1 MGFKVLTCIRYATIL
16 AMRSVIIRDRKVTKE
31 EIKKMSYEYGSYIKV
46 VVDIEKDIL
55 AGGGAM
61 HYDDEKL
68 LLEYGCKQE
77 NLWGG
82 GIDLETG
89 EVTYDSMI
97 NIRPNQ
103 NNTKREIQSE
113 DIQKRFKQ
121 VVEEVFKNG
130 S

>member
-1 MGFKVLTCIRYATIL
+1 MIIILTKPATNQQ
-16 AMRSVIIRDRKVTKE
+16 
-31 EIKKMSYEYGSYIKV
+31 IKKMCHEYGSYIKV
-46 VVDIEKDIL
+46 VVDVEKEIL

-61 HYDDEKL
+61 HYDEERL
-68 LLEYGCKQE
+68 LLEYGCKQS

-103 NNTKREIQSE
+103 NNPKREIQSE
-113 DIQKRFKQ
+113 EIKDEFKEI
-121 VVEEVFKNG
+121 VERLIPNER
-130 S
+130 

>member
-1 MGFKVLTCIRYATIL
+1 M
-16 AMRSVIIRDRKVTKE
+16 SVIILRDKKATKE
-31 EIKKMSYEYGSYIKV
+31 EIKKMSYEYASYIKV
-46 VVDIEKDIL
+46 VVDIEKEIL
-55 AGGGAM
+55 AGGAGM

-89 EVTYDSMI
+89 DITYDSMI

-103 NNTKREIQSE
+103 GNSKREIQSE
-113 DIQKRFKQ
+113 EIKDKFKLI
-121 VVEEVFKNG
+121 VERVFKNE
-130 S
+130 

>member
-1 MGFKVLTCIRYATIL
+1 
-16 AMRSVIIRDRKVTKE
+16 MRSVIIRDRKVTKE

>member
-1 MGFKVLTCIRYATIL
+1 MSSL
-16 AMRSVIIRDRKVTKE
+16 IIRNRKVTKE

-46 VVDIEKDIL
+46 VVDIKKEIL

-68 LLEYGCKQE
+68 LLECGCRQE

-103 NNTKREIQSE
+103 GNNKRDIQS
-113 DIQKRFKQ
+113 DQIKDKFKRI
-121 VVEEVFKNG
+121 VESVFNE
-130 S
+130 

>member
-1 MGFKVLTCIRYATIL
+1 MS
-16 AMRSVIIRDRKVTKE
+16 SVIIRNRKATKE
-31 EIKKMSYEYGSYIKV
+31 EIKKMSHQYGSYIKV
-46 VVDIEKDIL
+46 VVDIEKEIL

-61 HYDDEKL
+61 HYDDERL

-103 NNTKREIQSE
+103 GNAKREIQSE
-113 DIQKRFKQ
+113 DIQKKFKSI
-121 VVEEVFKNG
+121 VEEVFKD
-130 S
+130 

>member
-1 MGFKVLTCIRYATIL
+1 MSIIIL
-16 AMRSVIIRDRKVTKE
+16 KNKKATKE
-31 EIKKMSYEYGSYIKV
+31 EIKKMSYEYGGYIKV
-46 VVDIEKDIL
+46 VVDIEKGIL

-61 HYDDEKL
+61 HYDDERL

-103 NNTKREIQSE
+103 GNTKREIQSE
-113 DIQKRFKQ
+113 AIKGKFK
-121 VVEEVFKNG
+121 VIVEKVFENE
-130 S
+130 

>member
-1 MGFKVLTCIRYATIL
+1 MA
-16 AMRSVIIRDRKVTKE
+16 SVIVRDRKVTKE
-31 EIKKMSYEYGSYIKV
+31 EIRKMSYEYGSYIKV
-46 VVDIEKDIL
+46 VVDIEKKIL

-61 HYDDEKL
+61 HYDDEQL

-89 EVTYDSMI
+89 EVTFDSMI
-97 NIRPNQ
+97 NIRPAQDNS
-103 NNTKREIQSE
+103 KREIQSVE
-113 DIQKRFKQ
+113 IQSEFKSI
-121 VVEEVFKNG
+121 VEEIFKDESG

>member
-1 MGFKVLTCIRYATIL
+1 MP
-16 AMRSVIIRDRKVTKE
+16 SVIIRDRKVTKE

>member
-1 MGFKVLTCIRYATIL
+1 MVLIITAKAT
-16 AMRSVIIRDRKVTKE
+16 DEQT
-31 EIKKMSYEYGSYIKV
+31 KKMSYEYGNYIKV
-46 VVDIEKDIL
+46 VVDIEKGIL

-61 HYDDEKL
+61 HYDEEKV

-89 EVTYDSMI
+89 EIAYDSMI

-103 NNTKREIQSE
+103 NNRKREIESE
-113 DIQKRFKQ
+113 EIREQL
-121 VVEEVFKNG
+121 KNIVTKLML
-130 S
+130 